1 MEEFKMVEGRIQLDD
16 DAVTLIFKGWRVPF
30 KKRAASPRKIPY
42 SAIVEVEK
50 YSHEKYSSY
59 LKIVIS
65 GKPNY
70 KLRPESDVDCVIFQ
84 ADQNDSVTYISDAIK
99 SRMAGALARPE
110 PSLLPPR
117 RIDPPLDSSM
127 NMFAG
132 PQEIL
137 FIEWKG
143 NKRLT
148 SSPVKC
154 LCKACSHRWT
164 VPASAANSLAQQ
176 QALGARLN
184 RKGNKDMH
192 EGAQGL
198 IFAGS
203 LQTAKGLEYDR
214 SEKAY
219 SDALAPFWCPNCSEL
234 AKTYLFTK

>member
-1 MEEFKMVEGRIQLDD
+1 MEQFKTVEGFIQFDD
-16 DAVTLIFKGWRVPF
+16 DAVTLVFKGWRVPF
-30 KKRAASPRKIPY
+30 KKKAASPRRIPY
-42 SAIVEVEK
+42 SAIVEVEEHCHK
-50 YSHEKYSSY
+50 KSSSY
-59 LKIVIS
+59 IKIVIS
-65 GKPNY
+65 GKANY
-70 KLRPESDVDCVIFQ
+70 KLKPESDVDCVIFR
-84 ADQNDSVTYISDAIK
+84 AGDSSSAMNISGLIK
-99 SRMAGALARPE
+99 SRMAGALAQPV

-117 RIDPPLDSSM
+117 PIDPPVTNSTDVFL
-127 NMFAG
+127 G
-132 PQEIL
+132 PQEVL

-148 SSPVKC
+148 NSPVKC
-154 LCKACSHRWT
+154 LCKACLHRWT
-164 VPASAANSLAQQ
+164 VPASAANALAQQ
-176 QALGARLN
+176 QGLSARLT

-234 AKTYLFTK
+234 AKTFLLTK